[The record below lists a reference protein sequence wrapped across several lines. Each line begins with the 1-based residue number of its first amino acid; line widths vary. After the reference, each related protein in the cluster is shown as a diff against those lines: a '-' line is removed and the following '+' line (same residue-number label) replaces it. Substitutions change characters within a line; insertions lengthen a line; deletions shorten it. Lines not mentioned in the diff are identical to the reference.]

1 MSNLKLWV
9 AGFAIWAA
17 SLLGVWYFFPKTETV
32 ISYETAQVDETVW
45 VRRSVYVSERD
56 LNRRLR
62 RENADLAKKAKDI
75 DLYNR
80 IIADLNLEIDKL
92 SNKPVP
98 IPLPGTVRDTTITVT
113 ATFGNELFSVQ
124 SKNVFDNNELIDTVT
139 MTQLRPIII
148 DVATKITDDNKAVYT
163 YVSSPDFKDMRV
175 ETYTTIKP
183 KRLKWYH
190 WLGTGVVG
198 GIITWELIR

>member
-1 MSNLKLWV
+1 MNNLKLWV

-45 VRRSVYVSERD
+45 VRRSVYQNERD

-62 RENADLAKKAKDI
+62 RDNAELAKKAKDI

-80 IIADLNLEIDKL
+80 IIADLNLEIDEL
-92 SNKPVP
+92 SKKPVQ
-98 IPLPGTVRDTTITVT
+98 IPLPGTVRDTTITVS
-113 ATFGNELFSVQ
+113 ATFGDEFFSVQ
-124 SKNVFDNNELIDTVT
+124 SKNVFKNNELFDTLNI
-139 MTQLRPIII
+139 TQLRPVVI
-148 DVATKITDDNKAVYT
+148 DVATKITDDGKGVYT

-190 WLGTGVVG
+190 WLGAGVVG
-198 GIITWELIR
+198 GIITWETIR

>member
-1 MSNLKLWV
+1 MNLKLWV
-9 AGFAIWAA
+9 AGFAIWIA
-17 SLLGVWYFFPKTETV
+17 SLFGVWYFFPKTETV
-32 ISYETAQVDETVW
+32 ISYETAKVDETVW

-56 LNRRLR
+56 LNSRLR

-80 IIADLNLEIDKL
+80 IIADLNLEIDQL
-92 SNKPVP
+92 SKRPVP
-98 IPLPGTVRDTTITVT
+98 IPLPGTIRDTTITIT
-113 ATFGNELFSVQ
+113 ATFGDELFSVQ
-124 SKNVFDNNELIDTVT
+124 SKNVFNNNELFDTLNI
-139 MTQLRPIII
+139 TQLRPIVI

-190 WLGTGVVG
+190 WLGAGVAG
-198 GIITWELIR
+198 GIITWEIIR

>member
-1 MSNLKLWV
+1 MNLKLWV
-9 AGFAIWAA
+9 TGFAIWIA
-17 SLLGVWYFFPKTETV
+17 SLFGVWYFFPKTETV
-32 ISYETAQVDETVW
+32 ISYETAQLDETVW

-62 RENADLAKKAKDI
+62 RENADLAKKVKEI

-92 SNKPVP
+92 SKKPIP
-98 IPLPGTVRDTTITVT
+98 IPLPGTVRDTIITVT
-113 ATFGNELFSVQ
+113 ATFGDSLFLVHSR
-124 SKNVFDNNELIDTVT
+124 NVFTNNELSDFVNI
-139 MTQLRPIII
+139 TQLRPIVI

-190 WLGTGVVG
+190 WLGAGVVG
-198 GIITWELIR
+198 GIITWETIR